1 LKNHERMKG
10 QPLASLT
17 SPIAQLLGI
26 RVVELGDGRAVLEM
40 EAGPQHANP
49 MGTLHGGILCDVG
62 DLAMGATCWSTLE
75 EGESFTTL
83 ELKVNYLKP
92 VWNSVLRATA
102 RIKKAGRTTALVE
115 CDVHDARGSLV
126 AYMTSTCLVLR
137 GDMAKGR

>member
-1 LKNHERMKG
+1 LKNHERFKE
-10 QPLASLT
+10 QPLESFT

-26 RVVELGDGRAVLEM
+26 KVVEFGQGRAVLEM

-62 DLAMGATCWSTLE
+62 DLAMGMGCWTTLE

-92 VWNSVLRATA
+92 VWTGVLRATA
-102 RIKKAGRTTALVE
+102 RIKKAGRTTALIE
-115 CDVHDARGSLV
+115 CDVHDAQGALV

-137 GDMAKGR
+137 GEMAKGR